1 MSTPAG
7 AGESTA
13 MGTGHPEDRYGR
25 RLEVVGA
32 LGVGPCMDVAVAGR
46 WLYAIGNGELRV
58 ADLSAPAS
66 PRLVARLGD
75 LGNTRQIEVRD
86 GIACITAREDGL
98 FLVDVST
105 PDRPAPLCHYDTIE
119 LATGIALSGPV
130 AFVACRTY
138 GVELVDITD
147 PRRPRHLSSVR
158 TGEAQSVVARDGILY
173 VGVWGTRELV
183 ICDVRNPRQPVI
195 LARAPLDGYGDG
207 VDVRGRFCYV
217 ATGHHA
223 RGLKQRDDPADP
235 AYGAGHGL
243 EIFDVADPAKPSLV
257 SRLKLPRF
265 YSLGMD
271 MWGVTVAGPYAFVAD
286 TFNGVFVADVSDPAR
301 PHFVAHRQLDY
312 VEKERK
318 PSFVGGIALSKD
330 YIYVAGGYTDLHAVA
345 APGLAL
351 PPTPEPDHAP
361 AIPPETAAA
370 DARFDV
376 YKPAGQVYAVAFAAD
391 TAWVAAG
398 AAGLH
403 AVQLWPEIKVLAT
416 LPTDGFAMDV
426 KVLGEMVFVAE
437 GRGGLSIWHRGDGA
451 AVERVGRYAVPG
463 QSIKQVVVP
472 VPGRYALLH
481 VGQNTLQIVDVAN
494 PAQPRLVMKD
504 SRLGL
509 LYGDQITHGLIGSRY
524 ASCFWHVTGFYWYDL
539 YGAPTPAYTG
549 DNYAQRLSAENG
561 AAVLGDALLVTYA
574 GGYFVLAP
582 KETRPPEAL
591 PRFGIEGRR
600 LDGKPSIFGNRLYVS
615 NRFWGRVTR
624 VDISKPEAPR
634 CLDALDL
641 DGNPGRVVER
651 NGKMI
656 IPAGYQGLL
665 VER

>member
-1 MSTPAG
+1 MSTLAG

-13 MGTGHPEDRYGR
+13 IGTGHPEDRYGR
-25 RLEVVGA
+25 RLEIVGA

-58 ADLSAPAS
+58 ADISAPAS

-86 GIACITAREDGL
+86 GIAYITAREDGL

-105 PDRPAPLCHYDTIE
+105 PDRPALLCHYDTIE
-119 LATGIALSGPV
+119 LATGIALSGPL

-138 GVELVDITD
+138 GVELVDISD
-147 PRRPRHLSSVR
+147 PRQARHLSSVR

-173 VGVWGTRELV
+173 AGVWGTRELV
-183 ICDVRNPRQPVI
+183 VCDVRNPRQPLI
-195 LARAPLDGYGDG
+195 LARTPLDGYGDG
-207 VDVRGRFCYV
+207 VDVRGRYCYV

-223 RGLKQRDDPADP
+223 RGLKQRDNPADP

-243 EIFDVADPAKPSLV
+243 EIFDIADPAKPSLV

-265 YSLGMD
+265 YNLGMD
-271 MWGVTVAGPYAFVAD
+271 MWSVTVAGPYAFVAD
-286 TFNGVFVADVSDPAR
+286 TFNGVFVAVPTRKAPSWAPAT
-301 PHFVAHRQLDY
+301 DY
-312 VEKERK
+312 GEGKEAEPRGAGW
-318 PSFVGGIALSKD
+318 PSRDYLRGGRLRASRWRRRAWR
-330 YIYVAGGYTDLHAVA
+330 YR
-345 APGLAL
+345 
-351 PPTPEPDHAP
+351 TPEPDHAP
-361 AIPPETAAA
+361 AIPPEVASA

-403 AVQLWPEIKVLAT
+403 AVQLWPEIRVLAT

-426 KVLGEMVFVAE
+426 KVMGETVFVAE
-437 GRGGLSIWHRGDGA
+437 GRGGLSIWHRGDGT

-472 VPGRYALLH
+472 APGRYALLH
-481 VGQNTLQIVDVAN
+481 VGQNTLHIVDVAN
-494 PAQPRLVMKD
+494 PAQPHLAMKD

-509 LYGDQITHGLIGSRY
+509 LYGYQITDGLIGGRY

-561 AAVLGDALLVTYA
+561 AAVLGDALLVTSA
-574 GGYFVLAP
+574 GGYFMLSP
-582 KETRPPEAL
+582 EETRPPEAL
-591 PRFGIEGRR
+591 PHFGIAGRR
-600 LDGKPSIFGNRLYVS
+600 LDGKPSIFGKTLYVS

-641 DGNPGRVVER
+641 DGNPGRVVEH

-656 IPAGYQGLL
+656 IPAGYLGLL